1 MDTNGV
7 EWRTLVLAFVRS
19 QGANCGMTRTRFALL
34 AMTIAPLAVPAGRAA
49 ENPNPKTVAQEMATA
64 LRRNAASHPF
74 AALLITLE
82 KPEAEFLGVFF
93 KKMMTAASEDVKG
106 MPAAQL
112 HFALRGY
119 YVPKR
124 PVSDAQRADYLARL
138 DRMDKGVIIAFNPAT
153 STNTGV
159 DSLLAGAL
167 AFHDFLFEGPQW
179 KQGNP
184 GAALARWKTIPAEAR
199 SAWEQA
205 AKDASTGDPSMA
217 PWSLLAV
224 DSLFQ
229 GDAFQLKLFQEA
241 LPLARE
247 LLGSPNR

>member
-1 MDTNGV
+1 M
-7 EWRTLVLAFVRS
+7 A
-19 QGANCGMTRTRFALL
+19 
-34 AMTIAPLAVPAGRAA
+34 IAPLAVPAGRAA
-49 ENPNPKTVAQEMATA
+49 ENPNPKTVAQGMATA
-64 LRRNAASHPF
+64 LKRNAAMHPL
-74 AALLITLE
+74 AALSTTLE
-82 KPEAEFLGVFF
+82 KPEDAFLVQFHQ
-93 KKMMTAASEDVKG
+93 KMTAVAGESVSG
-106 MPAAQL
+106 LPAAQL
-112 HFALRGY
+112 LFAMRGY

-124 PVSDAQRADYLARL
+124 PVSYAQRADYLARL
-138 DRMDKGVIIAFNPAT
+138 GLIEKGVIAALNPAQ
-153 STNTGV
+153 SSNTGV
-159 DSLLAGAL
+159 HSLVAGAL
-167 AFHDFLFEGPQW
+167 AYHDFLFEGPQW
-179 KQGNP
+179 KPGNP

-224 DSLFQ
+224 APLFQ